1 MPNEEPS
8 LKEWVVEVDSL
19 VRRYGE
25 LTAVDGV
32 SFRVRRGEIF
42 GIVGPNGAGKTTTLE
57 TIEGLQTPTSG
68 STRVLGMDSH
78 RQATEVK
85 ELIGVQLQASAYFDF
100 LTLREILGLF
110 GSFYRRRLPPQDLLA
125 RVGLQDKGNS
135 QVQHL
140 SGGQQQRFSIIASM
154 VNDPQVL
161 FLDEP
166 TTGLDPQARRS
177 LWELVLDIRQQGTT
191 IVLTTHYMEEAQT
204 LCDRVAIMDYGR
216 IVAIDS
222 PERLIEG
229 LEAPFNLR
237 FHLSR
242 AVDAD
247 RLAVAGVGRVS
258 VNGEGQDREYRLQVA
273 SVADSLPALLDRLAE
288 CEAQVIDMEVEKATL
303 EDVFLALTGRQV
315 RD

>member
-1 MPNEEPS
+1 
-8 LKEWVVEVDSL
+8 

-25 LTAVDGV
+25 LTAVHGI

-68 STRVLGMDSH
+68 STRVLGLDSH
-78 RQATEVK
+78 RQAAQVK

-100 LTLREILGLF
+100 LTLREILELF
-110 GSFYRRRLPPQDLLA
+110 GSFYRRRLSPQELLA
-125 RVGLQDKGNS
+125 RVSLEDKAKS
-135 QVQHL
+135 QVKHL

-154 VNDPQVL
+154 VNDPEVL

-177 LWELVLDIRQQGTT
+177 LWELIHDIRQQGTT
-191 IVLTTHYMEEAQT
+191 IVLTTHYMEEAQA
-204 LCDRVAIMDYGR
+204 LCDRVAIMDDGR
-216 IVAIDS
+216 IVALDS

-229 LEAPFNLR
+229 LEAPFHLR
-237 FHLSR
+237 LHLSTP
-242 AVDAD
+242 VDAD
-247 RLAVAGVGRVS
+247 CLAVTGVGRVT
-258 VNGEGQDREYRLQVA
+258 VDGDGEDREYRLQVA
-273 SVADSLPALLDRLAE
+273 NVGDSLPPLLARLAE
-288 CEAQVIDMEVEKATL
+288 YGAQVLDLEVEKATL
-303 EDVFLALTGRQV
+303 EDVFLALAGREL